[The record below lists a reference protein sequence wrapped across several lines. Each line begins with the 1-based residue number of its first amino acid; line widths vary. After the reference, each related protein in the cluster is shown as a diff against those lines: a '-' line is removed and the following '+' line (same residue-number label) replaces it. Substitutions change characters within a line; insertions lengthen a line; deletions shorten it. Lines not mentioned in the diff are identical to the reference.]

1 MADCGSN
8 IREDDE
14 VPGRV
19 EETLCQMR
27 VKEIMCQPCLSKDKK
42 NVADKF
48 CSTCNEFQCYDC
60 SDVHNVLAVFKSHK
74 LLNANVAHLIRCD
87 QHQKVIDLFCEA
99 EKKLCCST
107 CAIVDHSKC
116 HSVVEVE
123 KLAGKMTSPSSSLEE
138 ILQEAKENAENIAR
152 DIISSKDQ
160 LVQDVEEIQAIIREM
175 RDEVVKMFE
184 ELEVSIVKRA
194 KTLQKEKLGDLE
206 KKQSQNE
213 RHFANV
219 TAYLEAIHSIYKS
232 GTPTQKFIAEQKIEK
247 DANVI
252 CRDVNEECQNFQTMT
267 ISFDFD
273 EQLNLPPESI
283 SDFVPGQLTL
293 KYHELENVNGV
304 NKVKILTQVSSF
316 DLKKTDDDIEEPFI
330 TGLDF
335 LPDGRLVAVDNNN
348 MKLIVYDEKLEVL
361 GSYQLSY
368 GPLAVVSVS
377 EDEVAITSGD
387 KYMIDLLRV
396 GKANEISSR
405 RKYRVTTKYDSICL
419 KDNSQF
425 VVGTFDYQIPVEIIS
440 LAGEPDA
447 LSINFP
453 NKAYQAD
460 TSVCTYIQNINKLV
474 LTDIYKH
481 TIYIYDIKTNTRV
494 VVKDD
499 HIQTPCGVAV
509 GPSDTILVCSYGT
522 DSIVQISQ
530 TGQILSS
537 HKIDMKYP
545 YRVCVSLDK
554 AFLVVT
560 NSCSGNPKMQKFKM
574 SF

>member
-48 CSTCNEFQCYDC
+48 CSTCNEFQCNDC

-74 LLNANVAHLIRCD
+74 LLNANVAHVIRCD
-87 QHQKVIDLFCEA
+87 EHQKVIDLFCEA
-99 EKKLCCST
+99 ENKLCCST

-123 KLAGKMTSPSSSLEE
+123 KLAGKMTSSSSSLEE
-138 ILQEAKENAENIAR
+138 ILKEAKENAENIAR

-184 ELEVSIVKRA
+184 ELE
-194 KTLQKEKLGDLE
+194 
-206 KKQSQNE
+206 
-213 RHFANV
+213 
-219 TAYLEAIHSIYKS
+219 
-232 GTPTQKFIAEQKIEK
+232 
-247 DANVI
+247 
-252 CRDVNEECQNFQTMT
+252 
-267 ISFDFD
+267 
-273 EQLNLPPESI
+273 
-283 SDFVPGQLTL
+283 
-293 KYHELENVNGV
+293 
-304 NKVKILTQVSSF
+304 
-316 DLKKTDDDIEEPFI
+316 KTDDYIEEPFI

-368 GPLAVVSVS
+368 GPLAIVSVS

-387 KYMIDLLRV
+387 TYMIDLLRV

-481 TIYIYDIKTNTRV
+481 TIYIYDIMTNTRV

-545 YRVCVSLDK
+545 YRVLC
-554 AFLVVT
+554 FT
-560 NSCSGNPKMQKFKM
+560 
-574 SF
+574 